1 MVVGVLAILKTGA
14 AYVPLDPRL
23 PPERLLF
30 MVSDAPLAVILTRN
44 TRPAVGD
51 TLVIDVAAEPRGD
64 PTLRDAEPL
73 DEAGVET
80 GDLAYVIYTS
90 GSTGRPKGV
99 MIPHRGVVNWLIWM
113 RNTFE
118 VTPSDVVLKKAPLTF
133 DVSAWEPFLPLISG
147 ARLVLADSDQQYDSS
162 SLARPMAVTGVTIAR
177 FVPSLMRSVLELQDL
192 PDLSALRHVMCGG
205 EVLPPRL
212 QNLFL
217 ERLSSEVCNSYGP
230 TEASIGVTRWPCRRD
245 DPRDAIP
252 IGSAIDNTELYILD
266 PDLNPVPP
274 GTAGEVYIARLCL
287 GRGYLNQP
295 DLTADR
301 FIQPLQRERGSPDV
315 SHRRF
320 VPVPRGRRHR
330 LPRPHGR
337 SG

>member
-1 MVVGVLAILKTGA
+1 MSGPTSDLGPDLDHPGLRGKPARRSRERDHGLCLHTIIEGWAAKTPGAPAVSFSFGDNTLSYRQLDAWANRLARTLQRQNVGVGSLVGVSMKRSLEMVVGVLAILKTGA

-64 PTLRDAEPL
+64 PTLGDVEPL
-73 DEAGVET
+73 NDAGVET

-133 DVSAWEPFLPLISG
+133 DVSAWELFLPLISG
-147 ARLVLADSDQQYDSS
+147 ARLVLADSDQQFDPS
-162 SLARPMAVTGVTIAR
+162 SLARLMAVTGVTVAQ
-177 FVPSLMRSVLELQDL
+177 FVPSLMRS
-192 PDLSALRHVMCGG
+192 
-205 EVLPPRL
+205 
-212 QNLFL
+212 FL
-217 ERLSSEVCNSYGP
+217 E
-230 TEASIGVTRWPCRRD
+230 
-245 DPRDAIP
+245 
-252 IGSAIDNTELYILD
+252 
-266 PDLNPVPP
+266 
-274 GTAGEVYIARLCL
+274 
-287 GRGYLNQP
+287 
-295 DLTADR
+295 
-301 FIQPLQRERGSPDV
+301 
-315 SHRRF
+315 
-320 VPVPRGRRHR
+320 
-330 LPRPHGR
+330 
-337 SG
+337 